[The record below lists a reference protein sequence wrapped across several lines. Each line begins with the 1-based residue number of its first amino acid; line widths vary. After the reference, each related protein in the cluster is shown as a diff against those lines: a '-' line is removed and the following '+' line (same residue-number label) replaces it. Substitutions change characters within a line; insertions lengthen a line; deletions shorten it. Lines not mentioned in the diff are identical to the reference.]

1 MKIEKI
7 AVSAIIPNKLVGD
20 TFLSW
25 TVVSDDGEPM
35 VIEDGIKETRKAAF
49 EVYKEAVL
57 LAISRRAI
65 DAEEAKMRIAIMKSN
80 LEKLNSVG
88 KDVAK

>member
-25 TVVSDDGEPM
+25 TVVSDSGESM
-35 VIEDGIKETRKAAF
+35 NLEEGIKETRNAAF
-49 EVYKEAVL
+49 AVYKEAVL
-57 LAISRRAI
+57 LAISRKAI

-80 LEKLNSVG
+80 LNKLNNSG
-88 KDVAK
+88 L